1 MDLLDPEVLLECEG
15 LLDLRAS
22 WDLKETEATL
32 DHLEAPVLRVK
43 WACPD
48 CLGSLVRLARMETL
62 DHLDPQDDL
71 ESVACLACLEFQDQ
85 RDTEDSL
92 VLMEPKETQDL
103 LERRVKMEHLDRWVL

>member
-1 MDLLDPEVLLECEG
+1 LDLLDPEVLLECED

-32 DHLEAPVLRVK
+32 DHLEALVLRGK

-71 ESVACLACLEFQDQ
+71 ESVACLACLEFLDQ

>member
-43 WACPD
+43 LACPD
-48 CLGSLVRLARMETL
+48 CLESLVRLAQMETL
-62 DHLDPQDDL
+62 DPLDPQDDL
-71 ESVACLACLEFQDQ
+71 ESVACLACLEFLDQ
-85 RDTEDSL
+85 RDTEDFL
-92 VLMEPKETQDL
+92 VLMEPKETPDL
-103 LERRVKMEHLDRWVL
+103 LEKRVKMAHLDQWVL